1 MPIGTRRYHMRQL
14 CPFKNQNAE
23 IKKEKAMYDHSD
35 FVGLNLPK
43 IQGKAV
49 YMTNPLIENLTEKSS
64 WLKSRKHNII
74 LKEA

>member
-1 MPIGTRRYHMRQL
+1 MPMGTRRYHMRQL

-49 YMTNPLIENLTEKSS
+49 YMTNTLIDNLTEKSS
-64 WLKSRKHNII
+64 WLRARKHNII
-74 LKEA
+74 QKE